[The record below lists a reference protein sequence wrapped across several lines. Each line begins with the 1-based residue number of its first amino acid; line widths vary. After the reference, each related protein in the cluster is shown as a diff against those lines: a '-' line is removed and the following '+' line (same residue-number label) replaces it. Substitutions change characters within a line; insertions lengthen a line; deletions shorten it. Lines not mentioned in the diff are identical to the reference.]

1 VHPIEQLRYVA
12 RTSHPDPLVVAQ
24 EAAFALLA
32 LSHDANGLLVG
43 CRLVI
48 DYHPD
53 NAPLWWVCAT
63 AVTSFEPRRTLR
75 ECMETMHEYDR
86 RWSFDDTDEYMDD
99 EMGDE
104 PVKVP
109 SPAPA
114 PWEVSIEELQRRF
127 PEAVHLLK
135 NAHTI

>member
-1 VHPIEQLRYVA
+1 MHPIEHLRYVA
-12 RTSHPDPLVVAQ
+12 RASHPDPLVVAQ

-53 NAPLWWVCAT
+53 NVALWWVCAK

-75 ECMETMHEYDR
+75 ECMETMHERDR
-86 RWSFDDTDEYMDD
+86 RWSYEDMDD
-99 EMGDE
+99 EIENEIVD
-104 PVKVP
+104 VP
-109 SPAPA
+109 SSTPA
-114 PWEVSIEELQRRF
+114 PWDMSLEELQRQF

>member
-1 VHPIEQLRYVA
+1 MHPIEHLRYVA
-12 RTSHPDPLVVAQ
+12 RASHPDPLVVAQ

-53 NAPLWWVCAT
+53 NVALWWVCAK
-63 AVTSFEPRRTLR
+63 AVSSFEPRRTLR
-75 ECMETMHEYDR
+75 ECMEIMHEHDR
-86 RWSFDDTDEYMDD
+86 LWPDEDSD
-99 EMGDE
+99 AAANKDLHLG
-104 PVKVP
+104 
-109 SPAPA
+109 PAS
-114 PWEVSIEELQRRF
+114 WELPLDELQRQF

>member
-1 VHPIEQLRYVA
+1 VHPIEHLRYVA
-12 RTSHPDPLVVAQ
+12 RASHPDPLVVAQ

-53 NAPLWWVCAT
+53 NAPLWWVCAK

-75 ECMETMHEYDR
+75 ECMEMMHEHDH
-86 RWSFDDTDEYMDD
+86 RWSVDDADIEQTDVSY
-99 EMGDE
+99 GD
-104 PVKVP
+104 
-109 SPAPA
+109 PA
-114 PWEVSIEELQRRF
+114 PWDIPLEELQRQF

-135 NAHTI
+135 NSHTI

>member
-1 VHPIEQLRYVA
+1 MHPIEHLRYVA
-12 RTSHPDPLVVAQ
+12 RASHPDPLVVAQ

-53 NAPLWWVCAT
+53 NAPLWWVCAK

-75 ECMETMHEYDR
+75 ECMEMMHEHDQ
-86 RWSFDDTDEYMDD
+86 RWPVDDADIEETDI
-99 EMGDE
+99 
-104 PVKVP
+104 
-109 SPAPA
+109 SHNAPA
-114 PWEVSIEELQRRF
+114 PWDVPLDELQRQF